1 MIRTI
6 RHCAQ
11 KEALDCSIS
20 IENRG
25 ARGYSR
31 ANSKLKMEDGAKR
44 GANADA
50 VRGKS

>member
-6 RHCAQ
+6 RLDAQ
-11 KEALDCSIS
+11 KEALGCSIS

-25 ARGYSR
+25 AGGHSR

-50 VRGKS
+50 ICGKS